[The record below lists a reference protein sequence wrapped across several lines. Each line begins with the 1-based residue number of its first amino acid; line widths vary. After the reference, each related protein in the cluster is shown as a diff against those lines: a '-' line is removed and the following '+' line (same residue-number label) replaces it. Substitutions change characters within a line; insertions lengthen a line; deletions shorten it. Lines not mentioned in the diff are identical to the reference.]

1 MGQPVY
7 DPFNKSFTHV
17 NPCVRVLTCV
27 TLLLNVYI
35 YIYSLIDNFICD
47 LRTRYEH
54 DT

>member
-35 YIYSLIDNFICD
+35 YYIYIYILFN
-47 LRTRYEH
+47 
-54 DT
+54 

>member
-7 DPFNKSFTHV
+7 DPFNKSVTQV
-17 NPCVRVLTCV
+17 NTQTCVLTCV

-35 YIYSLIDNFICD
+35 YSLIDNFICD
-47 LRTRYEH
+47 LQTRYEH